1 MPSFINV
8 MNWKKAL
15 DLEKEHLLKLTTM
28 KMPFGKYQ
36 GRVLMDLPEDYLL
49 WFAKKGFPR
58 GELGLLLELMLEL
71 QINGLESLLNPLRR
85 S

>member
-1 MPSFINV
+1 MPSINNV

-15 DLEKEHLLKLTTM
+15 DLEKEHLLKLASM

>member
-1 MPSFINV
+1 MPRIDNV
-8 MNWKKAL
+8 MIREQAL
-15 DLEKEHLLKLTTM
+15 DLEKQHLLKLATM

-36 GRVLMDLPEDYLL
+36 GRVLMDLPEEYLL
-49 WFAKKGFPR
+49 WFAKKGFPN
-58 GELGLLLELMLEL
+58 GELGKLLELMLEL

>member
-15 DLEKEHLLKLTTM
+15 DLEKEHLLKLATM

>member
-1 MPSFINV
+1 M
-8 MNWKKAL
+8 
-15 DLEKEHLLKLTTM
+15 EKEHLLKLASM

>member
-1 MPSFINV
+1 

-15 DLEKEHLLKLTTM
+15 DLEKEHLLKLASM

-71 QINGLESLLNPLRR
+71 QINGLESLLNPLR
-85 S
+85 SS

>member
-1 MPSFINV
+1 MPSNSNV
-8 MNWKKAL
+8 MNWNSVL
-15 DLEKEHLLKLTTM
+15 DLEKEHLLKLATM

-36 GRVLMDLPEDYLL
+36 GRVLMDLPEEYLL

-71 QINGLESLLNPLRR
+71 QINGLEGLLQPLRR
-85 S
+85 R

>member
-1 MPSFINV
+1 MPSNSNV
-8 MNWKKAL
+8 MNWNSVL
-15 DLEKEHLLKLTTM
+15 DLEKEHLLKLATM

-36 GRVLMDLPEDYLL
+36 GRVLMDLPEEYLL